1 MAFPRENG
9 VGFSACNELKIGFCL
24 IVEIEF
30 NKLIVS
36 LSVMLLVVVEAADCQ
51 DSVHTISTIH
61 NMSIVIHKQN
71 PLV

>member
-36 LSVMLLVVVEAADCQ
+36 LFVMLLVVVEAADWRRNYK
-51 DSVHTISTIH
+51 H
-61 NMSIVIHKQN
+61 
-71 PLV
+71 